1 MTESPFVK
9 AEGPKP
15 PSAGDLLR
23 EQHRATMGRL
33 DDAILEQLK
42 KQPILHIPENT
53 GTLPVADTRNE
64 YAYYREQMKPDR
76 VEIEQV
82 RAEVYRTEMELSRLR
97 NKLGQA
103 IDELYHVT
111 KSLRRA
117 ESKLFDNYQ
126 LIAQLSGYLDSIEW
140 GTHAEWTRSQTLRER
155 AHEYVESFTVSNTI
169 AT

>member
-9 AEGPKP
+9 AEGPEP
-15 PSAGDLLR
+15 PDVADLLGKKH
-23 EQHRATMGRL
+23 QKVL
-33 DDAILEQLK
+33 SKVDDAILEQLK

-53 GTLPVADTRNE
+53 DTLLVEVTRNE
-64 YAYYREQMKPDR
+64 YAYYREQMQPDR
-76 VEIEQV
+76 AEIEQV

-140 GTHAEWTRSQTLRER
+140 GTHEEWTRSQSLRER